1 MLAVILGLCT
11 QVLWIILTAT
21 GMGAE
26 ASPPS
31 TLSRIGYAV
40 VWPAVGLVGWLQA
53 RIRMEEPVATLLS
66 YAVGTV
72 IWGAVWFLILRGCRR
87 SSSRGE
93 ASAAYHARAADSL
106 IGFASSLTKEGSCL
120 EDR

>member
-1 MLAVILGLCT
+1 MKRVVPAVILGLCT
-11 QVLWIILTAT
+11 QVLWIVLMAT

-26 ASPPS
+26 GSPPS
-31 TLSRIGYAV
+31 TLSRIGYAM

-72 IWGAVWFLILRGCRR
+72 IWGAVWFLILRAFGR

-93 ASAAYHARAADSL
+93 ASAA
-106 IGFASSLTKEGSCL
+106 
-120 EDR
+120 